1 MTMLVQCEN
10 AAFRYDRH
18 IAAENISFAVEPG
31 DFLCILGENG
41 SGKSTLL
48 RGLLGLETPFRGRV
62 AYGPSFRRA
71 GVGYLPQQTVISDD
85 FPATVW
91 EVVLSGCLARRG
103 PRPFY
108 SARDK
113 QRAESALAQL
123 DIVALKR
130 QSYRRLS
137 GGQRQRVLLARALCA
152 ADQLLCLDEPA
163 AGLDP
168 LVTAELYRLLSD
180 LNHRGLTVVMVSHDV
195 PGALETARHILHLHT
210 RPLFYGD
217 VSAYRSTDLCRALL
231 GGNGHA

>member
-10 AAFRYDRH
+10 ASFRYDRH
-18 IAAENISFAVEPG
+18 VAAEHISFSVEPG

-48 RGLLGLETPFRGRV
+48 RGLLGLETPFDGRV
-62 AYGPSFRRA
+62 VYGPAFQRT
-71 GVGYLPQQTVISDD
+71 GVGYLPQQTVVSDD

-103 PRPFY
+103 LRPFY
-108 SARDK
+108 NARDK
-113 QRAESALAQL
+113 QRAENALAQL
-123 DIVALKR
+123 GVASLKA

-168 LVTAELYRLLSD
+168 LVTAELYRLLAD
-180 LNHRGLTVVMVSHDV
+180 LNRRGLTVVMVSHDIA
-195 PGALETARHILHLHT
+195 GALDAARHVLHLHT
-210 RPLFYGD
+210 HPLFYGD
-217 VSAYRSTDLCRALL
+217 VSAYRQTDLCRALL
-231 GGNGHA
+231 GGRSHG